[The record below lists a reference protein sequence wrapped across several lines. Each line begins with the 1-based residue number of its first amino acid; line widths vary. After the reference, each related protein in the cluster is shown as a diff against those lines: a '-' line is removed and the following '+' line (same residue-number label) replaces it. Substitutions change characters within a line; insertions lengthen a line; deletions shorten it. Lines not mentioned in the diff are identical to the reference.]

1 MGGPR
6 YLLAMASVFKRELR
20 ALLAVSAVLLFAVNI
35 ILVVTIVSRFTH
47 PADSTAVARYL
58 NDEYTYY
65 CNYWALRH
73 TKADDPAPVNCGVQ
87 LASIKVVPIIY
98 NGPIDDEYA
107 YGNCTYWAAER
118 RAQTGRPVP
127 NTWGDAVNWAASA
140 AADGYV
146 VDNHP
151 VQGAIMQT
159 PAGGLGHVAFVEGVD
174 PDGTW
179 HISEMNVV
187 GFDEVDYRALSASA
201 AAGFAFIH

>member
-1 MGGPR
+1 MGGLR
-6 YLLAMASVFKRELR
+6 HLAAIASIFKRELR
-20 ALLAVSAVLLFAVNI
+20 ILLVASAVLLFALNATLAVA
-35 ILVVTIVSRFTH
+35 ILERFTH
-47 PADSTAVARYL
+47 PANTTAARYL

-65 CNYWALRH
+65 CNYWAIRH
-73 TKADDPAPVNCGVQ
+73 TNASDPAPINCGVQ
-87 LASIKVVPIIY
+87 LASIKVVPITY
-98 NGPIDDEYA
+98 TGPIDDEYA

-127 NTWGDAVNWAASA
+127 NTWGDAVDWAGNA
-140 AADGYV
+140 AADGYL

-151 VQGAIMQT
+151 TQGAIMQT

-187 GFDEVDYRALSASA
+187 GFDEVDYRALPASA